1 MAYWESYE
9 YPEDAPKVKIS
20 FGPQRVGPPTIA
32 WIGRLDK
39 AVEPPRVGIE
49 EEFSGPW
56 NDEEHARQQ
65 MNAHADAFIARKK
78 L

>member
-49 EEFSGPW
+49 
-56 NDEEHARQQ
+56 
-65 MNAHADAFIARKK
+65 
-78 L
+78 